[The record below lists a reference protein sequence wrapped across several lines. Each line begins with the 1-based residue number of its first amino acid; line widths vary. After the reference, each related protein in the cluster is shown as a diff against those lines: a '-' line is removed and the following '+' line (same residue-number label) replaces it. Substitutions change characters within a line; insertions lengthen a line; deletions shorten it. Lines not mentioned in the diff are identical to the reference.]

1 VQNKQL
7 TGTWKLVSCET
18 RSLNGELAY
27 PYGKDPFGMLM
38 YDSGGKV
45 FFALLMRRDRPKFVS
60 DDPWRGT
67 PEEIKAAFEGFN
79 AYCGTYE
86 VNEEK
91 GTVTHHV
98 EGSMFPNWVGMD
110 QVRFFKCSGD
120 QLLLSTPPIRL
131 GGRQSTAHLIWART
145 RK

>member
-7 TGTWKLVSCET
+7 TGTWKLISCET
-18 RSLNGELAY
+18 RSSNGEVAY

-38 YDSGGKV
+38 YDPCGKL
-45 FFALLMRRDRPKFVS
+45 FFALLMRRDRPKFAS
-60 DDPWRGT
+60 NDPWRGT

-110 QVRFFKCSGD
+110 QIRFFKYSDD
-120 QLLLSTPPIRL
+120 QLLLSTPPILL
-131 GGRQSTAHLIWART
+131 GGKQSTAHLIWART